1 MEKKKIGN
9 NVSSG
14 AEKVESIEKES
25 REEAAKQNRRAT
37 AKKPT
42 AKKTAKPVNT
52 TKKKN
57 TAKKTA
63 AAANTEKTLKAA
75 EKRAD
80 KKAEKENAAAEKR
93 IRAAQE
99 KAAKKEKKL
108 MKKAELKQKK
118 MEKNAALKEKKLA
131 HKAQLAAKKAE
142 RKAKAEERKAA
153 LKEKKTER
161 RAEKIARR
169 EMLKNESKADKRR
182 RIEREKKE
190 RIALKRQKQEMRDKA
205 REQKLKAREAA
216 HARKSEQHKHKREQ
230 KTERRKHAP
239 GFGGWLA
246 ATISLGVAC
255 LALAT
260 VVTAGYFRM
269 NDMTL
274 SAQNGFRSTLYE
286 MVSVSE
292 DMDDNLGKLRVSSGA
307 NEQRKLLTEI
317 LVDSALLESA
327 IERCPVDA
335 ATGTDISA
343 FVNKTNAYARTLLSK
358 IAAGKPL
365 NETER
370 NTISYLYNVN
380 TALHGELN
388 DLANHMTEK
397 DMMAFLEGKEG
408 SVAQKF
414 GEMGQGTHAQ
424 PEETVDAPFSG
435 EGNVGENKLSSE
447 EEITSARAEELV
459 KTYLNNYHIRAVNYT
474 GEANA
479 RDMQCYN
486 FVLTDENDIEI
497 FAQITKK
504 GGKLAFF
511 DTYEACTQKNFD
523 LETSD
528 SLAREFLAGLGIH
541 NVEAVWLSD
550 AGMVADITYVT
561 IDGGVRAYP
570 DMIRVRVCE
579 SRGRV
584 VGLDASGYLLNYGER
599 SYAAELS
606 EEEARAML
614 SGGLEASASHLA
626 LIPVDGQETLAY
638 EFECSYGEDSY
649 VVYIDANTGDEVQVY
664 YVRESAQGRYLR

>member
-9 NVSSG
+9 DVSSG
-14 AEKVESIEKES
+14 AEKVEAIEKQS
-25 REEAAKQNRRAT
+25 REEAANQNRRAT
-37 AKKPT
+37 AKKPAAKKSAT
-42 AKKTAKPVNT
+42 AKAA
-52 TKKKN
+52 KKKAAVKKSSPDQS
-57 TAKKTA
+57 AKT
-63 AAANTEKTLKAA
+63 TLKKA

-80 KKAEKENAAAEKR
+80 KKAEKESAAAEKR
-93 IRAAQE
+93 IRAAQA

-118 MEKNAALKEKKLA
+118 LEKKAAIKEKKLA
-131 HKAQLAAKKAE
+131 HKAQIAAKKAE
-142 RKAKAEERKAA
+142 RKAKADERRAA
-153 LKEKKTER
+153 LKEKKAER

-182 RIEREKKE
+182 RLEREKKE
-190 RIALKRQKQEMRDKA
+190 RLALKRQKQEAQDKA

-216 HARKSEQHKHKREQ
+216 HARKAEKSKHKREQ

-307 NEQRKLLTEI
+307 NEQRKLLTEV

-343 FVNKTNAYARTLLSK
+343 FVNKTNAYARTLLAK
-358 IAAGKPL
+358 IAAGKTL
-365 NETER
+365 TQTER

-380 TALHGELN
+380 TALHKELN

-397 DMMAFLEGKEG
+397 DMMMFLEGKEG
-408 SVAQKF
+408 SVSQKF
-414 GEMGQGTHAQ
+414 GEIGQGTHAE

-435 EGNVGENKLSSE
+435 EGNVGDNKLSSQE
-447 EEITSARAEELV
+447 EVTSARAEELV
-459 KTYLNNYHIRAVNYT
+459 KTYLNNYHIRSVCYT
-474 GEANA
+474 GETVA

-486 FVLTDENDIEI
+486 FVLTDENEIEI

-528 SLAREFLAGLGIH
+528 KLAREFLAGLGIY
-541 NVEAVWLSD
+541 NVDAVWLSD
-550 AGMVADITYVT
+550 AGMVADITYVSN
-561 IDGGVRAYP
+561 DGGVRAYP

-584 VGLDASGYLLNYGER
+584 VGLDASGYHLNYGER
-599 SYAAELS
+599 SYKTELS
-606 EEEARAML
+606 QAEAQAML
-614 SGGLEASASHLA
+614 ARGLEANAAHLA
-626 LIPVDGQETLAY
+626 LIPVDGLETLAY

-649 VVYIDANTGDEVQVY
+649 IVYIDANTGDEVQVY